1 MINKRL
7 IFKRFA
13 DNLAINFFIK
23 GFGTFGIIL
32 MYNIAL
38 NVQLYKMLHVRIKKS
53 IDFANLFCE
62 I

>member
-13 DNLAINFFIK
+13 DNLVINFFIK
-23 GFGTFGIIL
+23 GFGTFGITL
-32 MYNIAL
+32 MYNIEL